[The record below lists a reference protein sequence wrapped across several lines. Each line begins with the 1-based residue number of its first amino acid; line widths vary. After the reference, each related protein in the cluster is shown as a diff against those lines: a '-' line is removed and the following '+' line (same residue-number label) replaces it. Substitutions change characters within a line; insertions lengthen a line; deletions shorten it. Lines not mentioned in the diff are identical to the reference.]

1 MVEGTH
7 TSRLALTQCVDSPS
21 YSPFVPRSLMFS
33 YSKGATSPA
42 GIRYHAHVASWP
54 RRRMCVRM
62 SMNGSLFTAV
72 IPLLFSSL
80 VLHLTYFPPPT
91 TRTVFFIRILSYTAQ
106 VSACFGSAFLLLG
119 HHPVLFPSLSLA
131 RGTLLVTSH
140 FTCQALHSRFTAGAA
155 PIVLLLSP
163 SQFSFLLL
171 LRHRSRSRPWSC

>member
-7 TSRLALTQCVDSPS
+7 TFRLALTQCVDSPS

-33 YSKGATSPA
+33 FSKGATCPA

-62 SMNGSLFTAV
+62 SINGSLFTAV

-91 TRTVFFIRILSYTAQ
+91 MRNVFFISILSCTAQ
-106 VSACFGSAFLLLG
+106 VS
-119 HHPVLFPSLSLA
+119 
-131 RGTLLVTSH
+131 
-140 FTCQALHSRFTAGAA
+140 
-155 PIVLLLSP
+155 
-163 SQFSFLLL
+163 
-171 LRHRSRSRPWSC
+171 